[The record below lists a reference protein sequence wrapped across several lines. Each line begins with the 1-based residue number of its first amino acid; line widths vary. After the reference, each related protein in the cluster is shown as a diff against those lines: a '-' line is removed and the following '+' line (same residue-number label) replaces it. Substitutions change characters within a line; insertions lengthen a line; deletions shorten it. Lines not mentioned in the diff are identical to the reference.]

1 MPQHDFPVPGPVRVQ
16 AATRASDLTVVADDV
31 ARATVRL
38 DPTRPDGDGQALAE
52 STLVEL
58 TGDTLRVEVPQWR
71 TRLFGP
77 SARLRITVTV
87 PTGSSVDATSGSG
100 DVTTV
105 GRLSAVVVRVGSGD
119 VALGDT
125 DDVDI
130 TTGSGDVTVASLGT
144 GQVLTGSGDA
154 SVGTV
159 RRFLR
164 ARSGSG
170 DLVVGSV
177 TELEGATGSGDLLV
191 KELTGRAVVRTAS
204 GDLTVRR
211 AVRGQLEAKT
221 ASGDV
226 HVRVAEG
233 TAVLLDCS
241 TVSGGLRSSL
251 EPGAEPGP
259 DEPALVLRA
268 RTVSGDVTVQRTT

>member
-1 MPQHDFPVPGPVRVQ
+1 MTQHDFPVAGPVRVQ
-16 AATRASDLTVVADDV
+16 AATRSSDLTVVADQADHV
-31 ARATVRL
+31 TVRL
-38 DPTRPDGDGQALAE
+38 DPTRADGDGEALAE
-52 STLVEL
+52 STRVEL
-58 TGDTLRVEVPQWR
+58 VGDTLRIEVPPSR

-87 PTGSSVDATSGSG
+87 PTGSSLDATSGSG
-100 DVTTV
+100 DVTSSGTLTV
-105 GRLSAVVVRVGSGD
+105 ALVRCGSGD
-119 VALGDT
+119 VDL
-125 DDVDI
+125 DDAGEVEV
-130 TTGSGDVTVASLGT
+130 TTGSGDVTVASLDT

-164 ARSGSG
+164 SRSGSG
-170 DLVVGSV
+170 DVVVGAAAD
-177 TELEGATGSGDLLV
+177 LESATGSGDLLV
-191 KELTGRAVVRTAS
+191 KELSGRAVVRTAS

-211 AVRGQLEAKT
+211 ALQGELEAKT

-226 HVRVAEG
+226 SVRVADG

-241 TVSGGLRSSL
+241 TVSGGMRSTL
-251 EPGAEPGP
+251 EPAAEPGA

-268 RTVSGDVTVQRTT
+268 RTVSGDITVQRTS